1 MVILVAAGSITIV
14 LIILRVTWHRLLV
27 RRGEQSIEAE
37 HQVDLVVE
45 QLTKLRQGQCLEV
58 GQ

>member
-27 RRGEQSIEAE
+27 RRGEQSIESE

-45 QLTKLRQGQCLEV
+45 QLTKLRQGQCREV